1 LQFRPIG
8 VPLAIV
14 LLVMLL
20 IAVGAPARPTLAFA
34 PPTSLAHRAAKVA
47 RRCAACGDIVATCW
61 PINRIARLMRQ

>member
-20 IAVGAPARPTLAFA
+20 IAVGAPARL
-34 PPTSLAHRAAKVA
+34 L
-47 RRCAACGDIVATCW
+47 
-61 PINRIARLMRQ
+61 